1 MPLEDIAVRL
11 IHSFGDLTLAFNL
24 LPKASQV
31 NQTQSRIGSPKLRSV
46 SPQYQGKARRGQL
59 PGAHKARKADIGA
72 EARQVKINEV
82 DGSDVYALSE
92 RQWYHALRGSSQR
105 RLWSDSDAKAEAVR
119 QVAWQSQRSAVAA
132 ALGIQRPQIE
142 ALHSLFPNLSERL
155 CIAKTAFQPFEAM
168 MVRASLTPH
177 GFFGH
182 RMAKD
187 VPVSS
192 VSARHFIKGDVTAL
206 CGSKPFVAVVALG
219 AEKALADG
227 GEVEMEYQ
235 ACLEGATTG
244 TAVAMLRAPGLDK
257 PACFAAGSFLRGQRL
272 LFTKLFRCRYNYKI
286 HQQGQGIWPCSC
298 LPHTQ
303 TKTLGWV
310 KSAVWKLVACRRCL
324 YIALLYGFT
333 FATISKYDL
342 SKHILL
348 AYIYIYLFQK
358 YMFYYAVLYVSC
370 IL

>member
-1 MPLEDIAVRL
+1 MRFPGELEGPARDALVKQLVVRDEDFAEVLALQEICREDALSWIEALRSPPPKSMVDLDLLTKRIIDQRTGEGQTPDFGADYDRPSDCMPLEDIAVRL
-11 IHSFGDLTLAFNL
+11 VHSFGDLTLAFNL

-46 SPQYQGKARRGQL
+46 SPQYHGKARRGQL
-59 PGAHKARKADIGA
+59 PGAHQPRKADIGA

-119 QVAWQSQRSAVAA
+119 QLAWQSQRAAVAA
-132 ALGIQRPQIE
+132 ALGMQRPQIE

-187 VPVSS
+187 VPVAS

-235 ACLEGATTG
+235 ACLEGATMG
-244 TAVAMLRAPGLDK
+244 TAVAMLRAPGL
-257 PACFAAGSFLRGQRL
+257 AMMSSNCS
-272 LFTKLFRCRYNYKI
+272 KL
-286 HQQGQGIWPCSC
+286 G
-298 LPHTQ
+298 
-303 TKTLGWV
+303 
-310 KSAVWKLVACRRCL
+310 
-324 YIALLYGFT
+324 
-333 FATISKYDL
+333 
-342 SKHILL
+342 
-348 AYIYIYLFQK
+348 
-358 YMFYYAVLYVSC
+358 
-370 IL
+370 